1 VDLVTVVMIAQ
12 LVISYILLLMLL
24 MKFTLLVKTHVHM
37 DTGVTLLHLQK
48 FVLFVTNLVVLVTIK
63 VLTPVLNVVPD
74 TVSTNLLVMLHV
86 QMVIG

>member
-1 VDLVTVVMIAQ
+1 MDLINVVTSVQ
-12 LVISYILLLMLL
+12 LITTYILLLMLQVKL
-24 MKFTLLVKTHVHM
+24 TQLVKVHVHT
-37 DTGVTLLHLQK
+37 DTGLTALSVLM

>member
-1 VDLVTVVMIAQ
+1 MELATVVKIVQ
-12 LVISYILLLMLL
+12 LVLSYILLLMPL

-37 DTGVTLLHLQK
+37 DTGLTLLYLQK
-48 FVLFVTNLVVLVTIK
+48 SVLFVTNLVVLVTIK

-74 TVSTNLLVMLHV
+74 SVSTNLLVMLHV